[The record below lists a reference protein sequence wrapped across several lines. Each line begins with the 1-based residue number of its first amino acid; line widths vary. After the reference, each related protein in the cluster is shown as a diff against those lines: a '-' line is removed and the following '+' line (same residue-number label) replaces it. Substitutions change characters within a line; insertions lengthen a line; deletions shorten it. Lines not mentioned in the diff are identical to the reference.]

1 MKKNKDFNDVVDI
14 LKEIHLEF
22 PQEPLAIHLG
32 LATSD
37 YSHIEDVPSDK
48 ELAHLLR
55 KYFAEK
61 TLDHIIPFTDIDEEE
76 EDY

>member
-1 MKKNKDFNDVVDI
+1 MKKNKDFNDVVNI

-22 PQEPLAIHLG
+22 PIEPLSIHLG
-32 LATSD
+32 LATRD
-37 YSHIEDVPSDK
+37 YSHIEDVPSDR
-48 ELAHLLR
+48 ELVYLLKR
-55 KYFAEK
+55 YFAEK